1 MARTLSPF
9 TRLTLLVSELNNNK
23 LENLL
28 DKTKCDLVHHTEHLA
43 EEITDS
49 AQKESATQIA
59 VQGKLLFSL
68 IQQGELSQAETERQN
83 LIISC
88 KKLKDLV

>member
-43 EEITDS
+43 DEIADS
-49 AQKESATQIA
+49 GQKESAQQIA
-59 VQGKLLFSL
+59 EQGKLLFSL
-68 IQQGELSQAETERQN
+68 IQQGEMTQAESARQN
-83 LIISC
+83 LITAC

>member
-43 EEITDS
+43 EEIADTS
-49 AQKESATQIA
+49 QKESALQIA
-59 VQGKLLFSL
+59 AQGKLLFSL
-68 IQQGELSQAETERQN
+68 IQSGDLAQAESERQT
-83 LIISC
+83 LITSC
-88 KKLKDLV
+88 KKLKNLL

>member
-9 TRLTLLVSELNNNK
+9 TRLTLLVSELNNTK

-28 DKTKCDLVHHTEHLA
+28 DVTKCDLVHHTEHLA
-43 EEITDS
+43 DEIGDATH
-49 AQKESATQIA
+49 KESAQQIA
-59 VQGKLLFSL
+59 SQGKLLFSL
-68 IQQGELSQAETERQN
+68 IQSGDLAQAEIERQT
-83 LIISC
+83 LIASC

>member
-43 EEITDS
+43 EEIADATH
-49 AQKESATQIA
+49 KESATQIA
-59 VQGKLLFSL
+59 TQGKLLFSL
-68 IQQGELSQAETERQN
+68 IQQGDLAQAETERQT
-83 LIISC
+83 LITSC